1 MPNARL
7 GGIECHW
14 MEDGEGDQTFLLHP
28 ALARSSIWTGLSRR
42 LAGRRLIMPD
52 LPGHGQSGDPDYGQ
66 DVPDQCVEM
75 LYALW
80 QHLGSRNI
88 EIVAHSFSGALA
100 LRLAQA
106 GIPVSR
112 LTLIEPVL
120 FAAAAKPMFDTYVQ
134 SARSYNLPLAEEAWD
149 SAARAFLAEWGEG
162 TPWHRIPSPQ
172 RAYMIA
178 RMRFVASTE
187 DGLMK
192 DTAGI
197 LAKGALEGI
206 KVPTLLIEGSESPRI
221 ISAIQDTLVGRL
233 PNAQRTIIMGAGH
246 MLPLTHSKSLAL
258 EVSSLSA
265 L

>member
-1 MPNARL
+1 
-7 GGIECHW
+7 
-14 MEDGEGDQTFLLHP
+14 
-28 ALARSSIWTGLSRR
+28 
-42 LAGRRLIMPD
+42 
-52 LPGHGQSGDPDYGQ
+52 
-66 DVPDQCVEM
+66 
-75 LYALW
+75 
-80 QHLGSRNI
+80 
-88 EIVAHSFSGALA
+88 
-100 LRLAQA
+100 
-106 GIPVSR
+106 
-112 LTLIEPVL
+112 
-120 FAAAAKPMFDTYVQ
+120 MFDTYVQ

-149 SAARAFLAEWGEG
+149 AAARAFLAEWGDG